1 MNLRLSKVLPTLA
14 LLVASAIGAQAQT
27 TFSNNTPIAV
37 PGTGT
42 VGVSNPYPSTINVTG
57 MSGSIDEVSVTI
69 TNFTHTWP
77 SDVDFL
83 LVGPGGQT
91 LIFCSDAI
99 GGNGGIIGRT
109 YTFKDSAATVMPA
122 AGFPES
128 GEFQPANYGAN
139 DPFATPAPGGPY
151 GNAQTGGSDTFT
163 SVFAGTA
170 PNGTWSLYVVDDASG
185 DIGSIDGW
193 SLTVAAGG
201 DPASVTSLVS
211 SLNPSNTGDN
221 VTFTAT
227 ATVNGSPVS
236 TGTVTFKEGANVLS
250 GPTNVNANGQA
261 SFSTNSLSIGAHV
274 ITAEYSGSTGVARG
288 SSANLRQ
295 IVNGPG
301 CNFGGITILD
311 DQVAN
316 PYPSEIVISG
326 VSGTV
331 SNATVQLL
339 GFSHTFPDDCRIRLE
354 APSGQTVV
362 LMTGAGGGLDIVNV
376 DLTFDDAASN
386 GPIPDATQIESGS
399 YAPGQY
405 VADYIFPTP
414 APQDNYGTSMS
425 ALNGATANGT
435 WKLYVVDDAGIDVGS
450 ITGWCLNV
458 QGGGG
463 GGGSTFGPN
472 NYQIV
477 KGEEFDG
484 GLSTLLESDD
494 VRLTLFNDATDLSA
508 QVIFF
513 GTSSNFVPT
522 SMTFKAEMSVARPG
536 LQHQIH
542 QFNFNTNQYDAVV
555 GAVSSSTDTVYEV
568 TLTTTAL
575 AHVNSDTGAVRARV
589 TWSPIND
596 EDPSQDGWL
605 HAVDQVSWTVS
616 N

>member
-1 MNLRLSKVLPTLA
+1 MNLRPLKALA
-14 LLVASAIGAQAQT
+14 ALGLLVACVGAQAQT
-27 TFSNNTPIAV
+27 TFSNNTPIEILDAA
-37 PGTGT
+37 PA
-42 VGVSNPYPSTINVTG
+42 NPYPSTISVTG
-57 MSGSIDEVSVTI
+57 MSGSVQDLSVTI
-69 TNFTHTWP
+69 TGLSHTFP
-77 SDVDFL
+77 GDLDFL
-83 LVGPGGQT
+83 LVGPGGQSF
-91 LIFCSDAI
+91 IFCSDRMGATDVV
-99 GGNGGIIGRT
+99 NET
-109 YTFKDSAATVMPA
+109 YVFSDAGSAPIPLTFAA
-122 AGFPES
+122 S
-128 GEFQPANYGAN
+128 GTYQPANSGAD
-139 DPFATPAPGGPY
+139 DPFVAPAPAGPY
-151 GNAQTGGSDTFT
+151 GNPTP
-163 SVFAGTA
+163 AGTA
-170 PNGTWSLYVVDDASG
+170 TFASVFNGTAANGTWSLYVVDDAG
-185 DIGSIDGW
+185 LDVGSISGGW
-193 SLTVAAGG
+193 SLTVTAGG
-201 DPASVTSLVS
+201 DPASVTTLVS
-211 SLNPSNTGDN
+211 SANPSNTGDS
-221 VTFTAT
+221 VTFTASV
-227 ATVNGSPVS
+227 TVDGNPTSS
-236 TGTVTFKEGANVLS
+236 GTVTFKEGANVLS
-250 GPTNVNANGQA
+250 GPTNLNANGQA
-261 SFSTNSLSIGAHV
+261 SFSTSSLTVGAHV
-274 ITAEYSGSTGVARG
+274 ITAEFSGATGVSRA

-301 CNFGGITILD
+301 CNFAGITILD
-311 DQVAN
+311 NQVAN

-339 GFSHTFPDDCRIRLE
+339 GFSHTFPDDVRILLE

-362 LMTGAGGGLDIVNV
+362 LMTAAGGGLDIVNV

-386 GPIPDATQIESGS
+386 GPIPDGAQIVSGS

-405 VADYIFPTP
+405 DVGYIFPAP
-414 APQDNYGTSMS
+414 APQDNYGTTMA

-435 WKLYVVDDAGIDVGS
+435 WKLYVVDDAGIDVGT

-484 GLSTLLESDD
+484 GLAKLLQSDD
-494 VRLTLFNDATDLSA
+494 DRLTLFNDANDLSA

-513 GTSSNFVPT
+513 GTSTNFVPT
-522 SMTFKAEMSVARPG
+522 SMTFKVEMSVARPG

-555 GAVSSSTDTVYEV
+555 GAVSTSTDTVYEV
-568 TLTTTAL
+568 TLTTTAQ
-575 AHVNSDTGAVRARV
+575 AHVNSDTGDVRARV